1 MTRTTVALVALWSNA
16 ASADM
21 GDHHGSLVANLMHL
35 VSQPDHVAMIAA
47 AAILGGVGAVVMRRR
62 ARAAR
67 RMFGKQ

>member
-1 MTRTTVALVALWSNA
+1 MTRTTVALVALWSSA
-16 ASADM
+16 ASAHD
-21 GDHHGSLVANLMHL
+21 GEHHGSLLATLMHL

-47 AAILGGVGAVVMRRR
+47 AAILGGVGALVMRRR